1 MTKIIRDFIYLDKDR
16 LNSLYSQ
23 VFEGVVQAVVE
34 SYSNEM
40 RSNENA
46 KSILKNQ
53 TIETKV
59 AEASNK
65 VENKILYDHMYNSLE
80 EKLVNV
86 IYNLNSNEITLSDL
100 ADKPLVKVTGKTTI
114 QDYNRLKLYMEKF
127 NEISSIIAYST
138 YSSLSKSEQKKI
150 NLNQYAKSL
159 GLSQDEKILKNIKT
173 LTEFFNQDG
182 YDILI
187 SPSNS
192 SNFIYRGV
200 INKDYLR
207 INPDLIRTS
216 YGDEPPMNW
225 TMVGQITYIPKHEV
239 SEDVINETV
248 ESIGDSYQNMFKSYR
263 EMEKVFFEGK
273 ENKKIHIAPL
283 AIYTEMAIKS

>member
-23 VFEGVVQAVVE
+23 IFEGVIQAVVE

-40 RSNENA
+40 ENNENT
-46 KSILKNQ
+46 KSMIKNQ

-80 EKLVNV
+80 EKLANV
-86 IYNLNSNEITLSDL
+86 IYNLNSDKITLSDL
-100 ADKPLVKVTGKTTI
+100 ENKPLVKVTGKTTI
-114 QDYNRLKLYMEKF
+114 QDYNRLKVYMEKF
-127 NEISSIIAYST
+127 NEIASIIAYST
-138 YSSLSKSEQKKI
+138 YSSLSKLEQKKI
-150 NLNQYAKSL
+150 TLNQYAKSL
-159 GLSQDEKILKNIKT
+159 DLVQDEKILNNIKT

-187 SPSNS
+187 TPNNS
-192 SNFIYRGV
+192 SDFIYRGV
-200 INKDYLR
+200 INKEYLR

-225 TMVGQITYIPKHEV
+225 TMVGQITYLPKDDN
-239 SEDVINETV
+239 SFDIIGETV

-263 EMEKVFFEGK
+263 EIEKVFFEGK

-283 AIYTEMAIKS
+283 AIYTEMVIKA